1 MSPTRVQGT
10 IQGTLSEPHGLKFFR
25 IMIPGQGNWED
36 LLAREGPWSYPVTMS
51 EGANGFGLWAR
62 DDLGNES
69 QRSFTIVL
77 DTVPPAIR
85 VLSPQEGLEYK
96 PYVPLQI
103 ELFDAVTGVDP
114 GTCSLALDGIGVDTS
129 GFLWDGGLWSST
141 LGPLQEWTHSLV
153 VRCCDQVGNCSEH
166 SGSFQS
172 FVRPPKILYRSPG
185 EGSTN
190 TSFVLE
196 VTVRAEDWS
205 GLGLQ
210 AGRLMLDGSEVP
222 SEFDP
227 ATGVLSYRHSGW
239 LTQGQHT
246 LEVSITDMLGQTA
259 TESWTFLQN
268 GQEQFTEVVYTVP
281 SARFYS
287 TCFGHDLVM
296 HGDPMSGHGPRELL
310 EPYGIRNAPP
320 MKAHM
325 SLCWYCDPYRSPPNC
340 LVEGPPGTA
349 GCGRVWCFEP
359 HSRDW
364 LDAVSD
370 PDQPGVPG
378 RGPSTS
384 APSMAHYVTWIDP
397 NAFPGDYVPVLFR
410 NAFETMDNRAT
421 LMASYTSSPYAG
433 IGFVPLESRRWGG
446 EGWLSDPLFVP
457 KSAIAQD
464 GRIMIGVR
472 RHPGFAAVPLRVALA
487 DPVFTLPGPRIEA
500 LFPQEDST
508 VQDTPLVELGARFKD
523 DSQYGAPYAIEPS
536 SVRLEFNGQA
546 VAAVYDPATRTIKA
560 RVAPG
565 TSGDHAVK
573 VVARNMLG
581 VETSR
586 TWHFQF
592 VHYGYLW
599 QTLLC
604 QGNEY
609 RIYVKFERDLNE
621 QERQQLPQTLLGPRH
636 DPAVTGINIIKRVSD
651 FRGWFKDYLVGSDAL
666 KRELIQAAYRVAFYR
681 ALAHPEDWQPLSQ
694 GLVDWFDGGA
704 NAASGEFLF
713 ALGEITGQDLAEP
726 QPPLVTMKE
735 AIVAALVSKDSP
747 ADIPGTYEE
756 IYSALSTALEAEGN
770 LLGQF
775 EKLEELKNITK
786 YSKTADRVLGKI
798 LGLKETVEVMSG
810 VADFLSNTAALV
822 DEVWRTIFTAYWQAS
837 IVEAFRD
844 QLATL
849 EPKVRSSDTEVGRAM
864 RELIYFDAAMLYDDI
879 TFIIARSI
887 IENNMD
893 TLKEALKDAL
903 KANPYALAV
912 LKGIDIFYELAEWTD
927 WDDLHASAHHG
938 FDVSRVE
945 KATFSAWAA
954 EVVSMRNS
962 SKPPVERLTAI
973 SLASRLYLTASIKAW
988 GDAVE
993 ITERLKGLYDR
1004 FFMDYPWDFDG
1015 AISHWQSNIQ
1025 DADEALQEVVPERAG
1040 STEDV
1045 LWLLNKVSTI
1055 PLYGQPVTLQA
1066 EVLSPVWVLVTDPRG
1081 RRIGTDSSGTTLN
1094 EIPGATYSGPQTDP
1108 VVFKLP
1114 TVDGTYRVEALGTGA
1129 GTYHIVLTVLD
1140 DQGTETSSQVLEGT
1154 AHLGVSTLHL
1164 ITVDVSEVTADS
1176 AGPVAMTEPSLV
1188 EDAGAV
1194 RVLWETNLPTEGWV
1208 RFGLTEACDKEIVPS
1223 QVGVAQQHEVVLTG
1237 LSLQTRYYL
1246 QAVARDGLGREVAGA
1261 AMSFSIEDLLDHDPP
1276 RPPTG
1281 LKAAYGRDGAG
1292 LLAWDPNPEPDLAG
1306 YRVVPVLSDGTPLGP
1321 NPLQRERFFYFE
1333 TVQGSKIGFAVMA
1346 QDKAGNM
1353 SPMSAVV
1360 VPQLN
1365 PQGQEGDQDGDGL
1378 PDTWEME
1385 NGLDPLIG
1393 SDAGQDDDSDGLSN
1407 IQEYEAGTDPRDPDT
1422 DGDGLPDGWELRYGL
1437 DPLDDGSADPRNG
1450 PGGDPDG
1457 DGLTNIEEFLYGT
1470 DPINASTRLR
1480 VDRLIVSPR
1489 SNPRLTLHASV
1500 NPLSG
1505 RAFYP
1510 RNQALTLEV
1519 NGAGTWVIDP
1529 GSLVQRGEGMWSY
1542 RSKTREGVQ
1551 RLDVDLHTGR
1561 LSALLA
1567 SRSFRQVQGQVLVT
1581 LSLGDE
1587 RLGPTAI
1594 PLGWDA
1600 RRRKGSYT
1608 YGKGFPLEDHLFLD
1622 GWAMADSSLHF
1633 WGTFSS
1639 VGMTGWRPTQ
1649 AVLVTVG
1656 ERREEI
1662 APELLVQ
1669 GTRGLWCYANQAQ
1682 GAFLKALLLDTVK
1695 GRFHVIVE
1703 TTSLPEPGML
1713 ALATAEFSAG
1723 YEWDPE
1729 VQGGLGSARP
1739 PQGTD
1744 WILGLRG
1751 TPCAD
1756 LALWR

>member
-1 MSPTRVQGT
+1 M
-10 IQGTLSEPHGLKFFR
+10 
-25 IMIPGQGNWED
+25 
-36 LLAREGPWSYPVTMS
+36 
-51 EGANGFGLWAR
+51 
-62 DDLGNES
+62 
-69 QRSFTIVL
+69 
-77 DTVPPAIR
+77 
-85 VLSPQEGLEYK
+85 
-96 PYVPLQI
+96 PLQI

-129 GFLWDGGLWSST
+129 GFLFDGGFWSST
-141 LGPLQEWTHSLV
+141 LGPLQERTHSLV
-153 VRCCDQVGNCSEH
+153 VRCCDEVGNCSEH
-166 SGSFQS
+166 SGSFQG

-210 AGRLMLDGSEVP
+210 AGRLMLDRSEVP

-227 ATGVLSYRHSGW
+227 ATGALSYRHSGW

-268 GQEQFTEVVYTVP
+268 GQEQFAEVVYTVP

-287 TCFGHDLVM
+287 TCFGHDIVM

-370 PDQPGVPG
+370 PDQPGVAG

-464 GRIMIGVR
+464 GRVMIGVR
-472 RHPGFAAVPLRVALA
+472 RHPRFAAVPLRVALA

-508 VQDTPLVELGARFKD
+508 VQDTPLVELGVRFKD

-621 QERQQLPQTLLGPRH
+621 QEMQQLPQTLLGPRH

-651 FRGWFKDYLVGSDAL
+651 SRGWFKDYLVGSDAL

-756 IYSALSTALEAEGN
+756 IYSALSTALEAESN

-775 EKLEELKNITK
+775 EKLEELNNNTK

-798 LGLKETVEVMSG
+798 LGLEETVEVMSG
-810 VADFLSNTAALV
+810 VVDFLSNTAALV
-822 DEVWRTIFTAYWQAS
+822 DEVWRTIFTAY
-837 IVEAFRD
+837 
-844 QLATL
+844 
-849 EPKVRSSDTEVGRAM
+849 
-864 RELIYFDAAMLYDDI
+864 
-879 TFIIARSI
+879 
-887 IENNMD
+887 
-893 TLKEALKDAL
+893 
-903 KANPYALAV
+903 
-912 LKGIDIFYELAEWTD
+912 
-927 WDDLHASAHHG
+927 
-938 FDVSRVE
+938 
-945 KATFSAWAA
+945 
-954 EVVSMRNS
+954 
-962 SKPPVERLTAI
+962 
-973 SLASRLYLTASIKAW
+973 
-988 GDAVE
+988 
-993 ITERLKGLYDR
+993 
-1004 FFMDYPWDFDG
+1004 
-1015 AISHWQSNIQ
+1015 
-1025 DADEALQEVVPERAG
+1025 
-1040 STEDV
+1040 
-1045 LWLLNKVSTI
+1045 
-1055 PLYGQPVTLQA
+1055 
-1066 EVLSPVWVLVTDPRG
+1066 
-1081 RRIGTDSSGTTLN
+1081 
-1094 EIPGATYSGPQTDP
+1094 
-1108 VVFKLP
+1108 
-1114 TVDGTYRVEALGTGA
+1114 
-1129 GTYHIVLTVLD
+1129 
-1140 DQGTETSSQVLEGT
+1140 
-1154 AHLGVSTLHL
+1154 
-1164 ITVDVSEVTADS
+1164 
-1176 AGPVAMTEPSLV
+1176 
-1188 EDAGAV
+1188 
-1194 RVLWETNLPTEGWV
+1194 
-1208 RFGLTEACDKEIVPS
+1208 
-1223 QVGVAQQHEVVLTG
+1223 
-1237 LSLQTRYYL
+1237 
-1246 QAVARDGLGREVAGA
+1246 
-1261 AMSFSIEDLLDHDPP
+1261 
-1276 RPPTG
+1276 
-1281 LKAAYGRDGAG
+1281 
-1292 LLAWDPNPEPDLAG
+1292 
-1306 YRVVPVLSDGTPLGP
+1306 
-1321 NPLQRERFFYFE
+1321 
-1333 TVQGSKIGFAVMA
+1333 
-1346 QDKAGNM
+1346 
-1353 SPMSAVV
+1353 
-1360 VPQLN
+1360 
-1365 PQGQEGDQDGDGL
+1365 
-1378 PDTWEME
+1378 
-1385 NGLDPLIG
+1385 
-1393 SDAGQDDDSDGLSN
+1393 
-1407 IQEYEAGTDPRDPDT
+1407 
-1422 DGDGLPDGWELRYGL
+1422 
-1437 DPLDDGSADPRNG
+1437 
-1450 PGGDPDG
+1450 
-1457 DGLTNIEEFLYGT
+1457 
-1470 DPINASTRLR
+1470 
-1480 VDRLIVSPR
+1480 
-1489 SNPRLTLHASV
+1489 
-1500 NPLSG
+1500 
-1505 RAFYP
+1505 
-1510 RNQALTLEV
+1510 
-1519 NGAGTWVIDP
+1519 
-1529 GSLVQRGEGMWSY
+1529 
-1542 RSKTREGVQ
+1542 
-1551 RLDVDLHTGR
+1551 
-1561 LSALLA
+1561 
-1567 SRSFRQVQGQVLVT
+1567 
-1581 LSLGDE
+1581 
-1587 RLGPTAI
+1587 
-1594 PLGWDA
+1594 
-1600 RRRKGSYT
+1600 
-1608 YGKGFPLEDHLFLD
+1608 
-1622 GWAMADSSLHF
+1622 
-1633 WGTFSS
+1633 
-1639 VGMTGWRPTQ
+1639 
-1649 AVLVTVG
+1649 
-1656 ERREEI
+1656 
-1662 APELLVQ
+1662 
-1669 GTRGLWCYANQAQ
+1669 
-1682 GAFLKALLLDTVK
+1682 
-1695 GRFHVIVE
+1695 
-1703 TTSLPEPGML
+1703 
-1713 ALATAEFSAG
+1713 
-1723 YEWDPE
+1723 
-1729 VQGGLGSARP
+1729 
-1739 PQGTD
+1739 
-1744 WILGLRG
+1744 
-1751 TPCAD
+1751 
-1756 LALWR
+1756 